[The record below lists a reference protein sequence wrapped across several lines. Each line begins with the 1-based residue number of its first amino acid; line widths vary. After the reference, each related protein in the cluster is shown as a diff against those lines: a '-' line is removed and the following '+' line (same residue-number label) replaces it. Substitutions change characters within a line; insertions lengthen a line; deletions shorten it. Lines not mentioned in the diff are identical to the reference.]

1 MSYTKF
7 VFLYFLVPEIVGSV
21 KVEKSDSQTAQVTW
35 SKSSTPISNYEVK
48 YMDTKG
54 TIFDNIIT
62 SSEAYILEELAPST
76 EYIVQVTLHIKNHF
90 PKKSV

>member
-1 MSYTKF
+1 
-7 VFLYFLVPEIVGSV
+7 
-21 KVEKSDSQTAQVTW
+21 
-35 SKSSTPISNYEVK
+35 
-48 YMDTKG
+48 MDTKG